1 MLQQNLLNALPDE
14 LKALLSACPGWS
26 IPADREEILRLA
38 MGRRLRDDA
47 SASQGSPDV
56 YEVTYDVPGKGPVL
70 EATVTRCKNGLSINY
85 PDPRMRRRDPDCM
98 VVADD
103 QPSDKERYDNR
114 FGEPFD
120 RLRQETFDWLK
131 SQELLVLPLYTGGRD
146 LGHGALMVAPRN
158 AAFFVGALA
167 DLQEMAG
174 PDLPPDFRPHAIIYV
189 APPFRHTH
197 FEGQQVVVH
206 HRLPGLHEIF
216 AYNLYPGPSAK
227 KGIYGVLIHQGEQE
241 GWLTVHAS
249 TVQVITPYDNV
260 VTMLHEGAS
269 GGGKSEMLEPV
280 HRESSGQLLLGQN
293 VVTGE
298 RRYLSL
304 PRGCELRAV
313 SDDMALCHPSLQN
326 GDGKLVVVDAE
337 NAWFLRVN
345 HISKYGT
352 DPFWESVCCHPDEP
366 LLMMNMDGKPGA
378 TCLIWEHTEDAPGKP
393 CPNPRVIM
401 PRRLVPNVVNNPVAV
416 DIRSFGIRTPPCTK
430 DRPSYGILGLV
441 HILPPALAWLWRL
454 VAPRGYNNPSITAG
468 AERGAGTPASDGAG
482 GFAGAKPPDHGMSSE
497 GVGSF
502 WPFSTGRRVT
512 PTNLLLDQIRS
523 TQQTRYILVPNQHVG
538 TWHTGFMPQWL
549 AREYLARRGSARFR
563 PEQLVPARCPLLG
576 YALHSMMIEGTTVP
590 QWLLETQ
597 NQAEIGIDG
606 YDRGAEI
613 LTGFFHREL
622 PKFLEED
629 LDPEGRR
636 IIECCLEGGTLE
648 DYLTLATGAGGREQ
662 VIP

>member
-1 MLQQNLLNALPDE
+1 VLETNFLNALPDD

-26 IPADREEILRLA
+26 VPADRDEILRLA
-38 MGRRLRDDA
+38 LGNRDVD
-47 SASQGSPDV
+47 QYD
-56 YEVTYDVPGKGPVL
+56 VTYDVPGKGTVL

-85 PDPRMRRRDPDCM
+85 PDPKMRRRDPDCM
-98 VVADD
+98 VVADA
-103 QPSDKERYDNR
+103 QPSDKEKYDDR

-120 RLRQETFDWLK
+120 NLRQQTFDWFK
-131 SQELLVLPLYTGGRD
+131 TQELLVLPLYTGGRD

-174 PDLPPDFRPHAIIYV
+174 QDLPPDFKPQAIIYV

-197 FEGQQVVVH
+197 FKGEQIVVH

-260 VTMLHEGAS
+260 VTILHEGAS

-280 HRESSGQLLLGQN
+280 HREPSGQLLLGQN

-298 RRYLSL
+298 KRFLSL
-304 PRGCELRAV
+304 PRGCELHPV

-345 HISKYGT
+345 HINKYGT
-352 DPFWESVCCHPDEP
+352 DPFWESVCCHPAEP
-366 LLMMNMDGKPGA
+366 LLMMNMDGKPNA

-401 PRRLVPNVVNNPVAV
+401 PRHLVPGVVDSPVAV

-430 DRPSYGILGLV
+430 ERPSYGILGLV

-454 VAPRGYNNPSITAG
+454 VAPRGYNNPSITDT
-468 AERGAGTPASDGAG
+468 E
-482 GFAGAKPPDHGMSSE
+482 GMSSE

-502 WPFSTGRRVT
+502 WPFATGRRVT
-512 PTNLLLDQIRS
+512 PSNLLLDQIRS

-538 TWHTGFMPQWL
+538 AWHTGFMPQWL

-576 YALHSMMIEGTTVP
+576 WALHSMMIEGTTVP

-597 NQAEIGIDG
+597 NQAEIGAEG
-606 YDRGAEI
+606 YDKGAEI

-622 PKFLEED
+622 PKFLESD

-636 IIECCLEGGTLE
+636 IIECCLDDGTLE
-648 DYLTLATGAGGREQ
+648 DYLSLATGAGGREQ

>member
-1 MLQQNLLNALPDE
+1 MLETNFLESALPED
-14 LKALLSACPGWS
+14 LKTLLDACTSWS
-26 IPADREEILRLA
+26 IPQDRAEILKLA
-38 MGRRLRDDA
+38 LGESGA
-47 SASQGSPDV
+47 AE
-56 YEVTYDVPGKGPVL
+56 YEVGYEVPGFGRIV
-70 EATVTRCKNGLSINY
+70 EATVTRCKNGLSVNY
-85 PDPRMRRRDPDCM
+85 PDPRMRRRDPDCL

-103 QPSDKERYDNR
+103 QPSDKDRYDHR

-120 RLRQETFDWLK
+120 GVRRATFEWLRQQD
-131 SQELLVLPLYTGGRD
+131 LLLLPLYTGGRQ
-146 LGHGALMVAPRN
+146 LGYATLLVAPRN

-174 PDLPPDFRPHAIIYV
+174 PDLPPDFRPQAIIYL

-197 FEGQQVVVH
+197 FDGRQVVVH

-249 TVQVITPYDNV
+249 TVQVVTPYDNV

-280 HRESSGQLLLGQN
+280 HREPHGQLLLGQS

-298 RRYLSL
+298 KRFLTL
-304 PRGCELRAV
+304 PRGCELRPV

-345 HISKYGT
+345 HINRYGT
-352 DPFWESVCCHPDEP
+352 DPFWESVCCHPNEP
-366 LLMMNMDGKPGA
+366 LLMLNLDGKPDA
-378 TCLIWEHTEDAPGKP
+378 TCLIWEHIEDAPGKP
-393 CPNPRVIM
+393 CPNPRIIM
-401 PRRLVPNVVNNPVAV
+401 PRRLVPNVVNEPVPV

-430 DRPSYGILGLV
+430 EQPSYGILGLI

-454 VAPRGYNNPSITAG
+454 VAPRGYNNPSI
-468 AERGAGTPASDGAG
+468 
-482 GFAGAKPPDHGMSSE
+482 PDTDGMSSE

-502 WPFSTGRRVT
+502 WPFATGRRVT
-512 PTNLLLDQIRS
+512 PSNLLLRQIQS

-538 TWHTGFMPQWL
+538 AWRTGFMPQWL
-549 AREYLARRGSARFR
+549 GREYLARRGSARFR
-563 PEQLVPARCPLLG
+563 PDQLVPARCPLLG
-576 YALHSMMIEGTTVP
+576 YALRTMVIEGTNVP
-590 QWLLETQ
+590 HWLLEVE
-597 NQAEIGIDG
+597 NQVEVGVEG
-606 YDRGAEI
+606 YDKGAEI
-613 LTGFFHREL
+613 LYGFFRREL

-629 LDPEGRR
+629 LDPEARR
-636 IIECCLEGGTLE
+636 IIDCCLDGGTLD
-648 DYLTLATGAGGREQ
+648 DYLMLATGASGREQ

>member
-1 MLQQNLLNALPDE
+1 MTEAFLSTSLPDD
-14 LKALLSACPGWS
+14 LRALLSACPDWEV
-26 IPADREEILRLA
+26 PPDRESILRLA
-38 MGRRLRDDA
+38 MGHEPTDR
-47 SASQGSPDV
+47 
-56 YEVTYDVPGKGPVL
+56 YEVSYDVPGMGPVV
-70 EATVTRCKNGLSINY
+70 EATVVRCKNGLSVNY
-85 PDPRMRRRDPDCM
+85 PDPRMRRRDPDCL

-103 QPSDKERYDNR
+103 QPSDKDRFDDR
-114 FGEPFD
+114 FGQPFD
-120 RLRQETFDWLK
+120 GLRQATFAWLR
-131 SQELLVLPLYTGGRD
+131 QQDLLVLPLYTGGRE
-146 LGHGALMVAPRN
+146 LGYATLLVAPRN

-174 PDLPPDFRPHAIIYV
+174 PNLPPDFRPQAIIYL

-197 FEGQQVVVH
+197 FAGRQAVVH

-249 TVQVITPYDNV
+249 TVQVVTPYDNV

-280 HRESSGQLLLGQN
+280 HRESHGQLLLGHN
-293 VVTGE
+293 VMTSE
-298 RRYLSL
+298 RRYLTL
-304 PRGCELRAV
+304 PRGCELRPV

-326 GDGKLVVVDAE
+326 GDGKLVVIDAE

-345 HISKYGT
+345 HIARYGT
-352 DPFWESVCCHPDEP
+352 DPFWESVCCHPREP
-366 LLMMNMDGKPGA
+366 LLMLNMDGKPGA

-393 CPNPRVIM
+393 CPNPRVIV
-401 PRRLVPNVVNNPVAV
+401 PRRLVPGVVNEPVSV
-416 DIRSFGIRTPPCTK
+416 DIRSFGIRTPPCT
-430 DRPSYGILGLV
+430 REQPSYGILGLL

-454 VAPRGYNNPSITAG
+454 VAPRGYDNPSITAKAKPAG
-468 AERGAGTPASDGAG
+468 AERGAR
-482 GFAGAKPPDHGMSSE
+482 PPEEEMSSE

-512 PTNLLLDQIRS
+512 PSNLLLQQIQA

-538 TWHTGFMPQWL
+538 AWKTGFMPQWL

-576 YALHSMMIEGTTVP
+576 WALHSMMIEGMTVP
-590 QWLLETQ
+590 QWLLEVQ
-597 NQAEIGIDG
+597 NQAEVGPDG
-606 YDRGAEI
+606 YDRGADI
-613 LTGFFHREL
+613 LYGFFRREL

-629 LDPEGRR
+629 LEPEGRR
-636 IIECCLEGGTLE
+636 IIECCLDGGTLD
-648 DYLTLATGAGGREQ
+648 DYLMLATGAGGREH

>member
-1 MLQQNLLNALPDE
+1 VLQQNLLKALPDE
-14 LKALLSACPGWS
+14 LTALLSACRGWS
-26 IPADREEILRLA
+26 IPGDREEILRLA
-38 MGRRLRDDA
+38 MADA
-47 SASQGSPDV
+47 ADV
-56 YEVTYDVPGKGPVL
+56 YDVTYDVPGKGAVL

-103 QPSDKERYDNR
+103 QPSDKERYDDR
-114 FGEPFD
+114 FGESFD
-120 RLRQETFDWLK
+120 KLRQETFDWFK

-174 PDLPPDFRPHAIIYV
+174 PDLPPDFRPQAIIYV

-197 FEGQQVVVH
+197 FDGQQVVVH

-260 VTMLHEGAS
+260 VTILHEGAS

-280 HRESSGQLLLGQN
+280 HREASGQLLLGQN
-293 VVTGE
+293 VVTND
-298 RRYLSL
+298 RRFLSL

-345 HISKYGT
+345 HIDKYGT
-352 DPFWESVCCHPDEP
+352 DPFWESVCCHPNEP

-416 DIRSFGIRTPPCTK
+416 DIRSFGIRTPPCT
-430 DRPSYGILGLV
+430 REQPSYGILGLV

-454 VAPRGYNNPSITAG
+454 VAPRGYNNPSITDT
-468 AERGAGTPASDGAG
+468 E
-482 GFAGAKPPDHGMSSE
+482 GMSSE

-538 TWHTGFMPQWL
+538 AYRTGFMPQWL

-576 YALHSMMIEGTTVP
+576 WALQSMMIEGTTVP
-590 QWLLETQ
+590 QWLLQTH
-597 NQAEIGIDG
+597 NQAEVGVEG

-613 LTGFFHREL
+613 LTSFFHKEL
-622 PKFLEED
+622 PKFLEDD

>member
-1 MLQQNLLNALPDE
+1 MLDTHFLDIPLPQD
-14 LKALLSACPGWS
+14 LKALLDACPSWS
-26 IPADREEILRLA
+26 IPQDRAEILKLA
-38 MGRRLRDDA
+38 LGDA
-47 SASQGSPDV
+47 GGAEYDV
-56 YEVTYDVPGKGPVL
+56 TYEVPGFGRIV
-70 EATVTRCKNGLSINY
+70 EATVTRCKNGLSVNY
-85 PDPRMRRRDPDCM
+85 PDPRMRRRDPDCL

-103 QPSDKERYDNR
+103 QPSDKDRYDRR
-114 FGEPFD
+114 FGEPFAGV
-120 RLRQETFDWLK
+120 RRATFEWLERQD
-131 SQELLVLPLYTGGRD
+131 LLLLPLYTGGRQ
-146 LGHGALMVAPRN
+146 LGYATLLVAPRN

-174 PDLPPDFRPHAIIYV
+174 PDLPPDFRPQAIIYL

-197 FEGQQVVVH
+197 FDGQQVVVH

-249 TVQVITPYDNV
+249 TVQVVTPYDNV

-280 HRESSGQLLLGQN
+280 HRESHGQLLLGQS

-298 RRYLSL
+298 KRFLTL
-304 PRGCELRAV
+304 PRGCELRPV

-345 HISKYGT
+345 HINRYGT

-366 LLMMNMDGKPGA
+366 LLMLNLDGKPDA
-378 TCLIWEHTEDAPGKP
+378 TCLIWEHIEDAPGKP
-393 CPNPRVIM
+393 CPNPRIIM
-401 PRRLVPNVVNNPVAV
+401 PRRLVPNVVNEPVPV
-416 DIRSFGIRTPPCTK
+416 DIRSFGIRTPPCT
-430 DRPSYGILGLV
+430 REQPSYGILGLI

-454 VAPRGYNNPSITAG
+454 VAPRGYNNPSITDT
-468 AERGAGTPASDGAG
+468 E
-482 GFAGAKPPDHGMSSE
+482 GMSSE

-512 PTNLLLDQIRS
+512 PSNLLLRQIQS

-538 TWHTGFMPQWL
+538 AWRTGFMPQWL
-549 AREYLARRGSARFR
+549 GREYLARRGSARFR
-563 PEQLVPARCPLLG
+563 PDQLAPARCPLLG
-576 YALHSMMIEGTTVP
+576 YALRTMVIEGTNVP
-590 QWLLETQ
+590 HWLLEVEHQ
-597 NQAEIGIDG
+597 PEVGVEG
-606 YDRGAEI
+606 YDKGAEI
-613 LTGFFHREL
+613 LYGFFQREL

-629 LDPEGRR
+629 LDREARR
-636 IIECCLEGGTLE
+636 IIECCLDGGTLE
-648 DYLTLATGAGGREQ
+648 DYVALATGNAGTAQ
-662 VIP
+662 LIP

>member
-1 MLQQNLLNALPDE
+1 MLETNFLEIALPED
-14 LKALLSACPGWS
+14 LKTLLDACTSWS
-26 IPADREEILRLA
+26 IPQDRAEILKLA
-38 MGRRLRDDA
+38 LGESGA
-47 SASQGSPDV
+47 AE
-56 YEVTYDVPGKGPVL
+56 YEVGYEVPGFGRIV
-70 EATVTRCKNGLSINY
+70 EATVTRCKNGLSVNY
-85 PDPRMRRRDPDCM
+85 PDPRMRRRDPDCL

-103 QPSDKERYDNR
+103 QPSDKDRYDHR

-120 RLRQETFDWLK
+120 GVRRATFEWLRQQD
-131 SQELLVLPLYTGGRD
+131 LLLLPLYTGGRQ
-146 LGHGALMVAPRN
+146 LGYATLLVAPRN

-174 PDLPPDFRPHAIIYV
+174 PDLPPDFRPQAIIYL

-197 FEGQQVVVH
+197 FDGRQVVVH

-249 TVQVITPYDNV
+249 TVQVVTPYDNV

-280 HRESSGQLLLGQN
+280 HREPHGQLLLGQS

-298 RRYLSL
+298 KRFLTL
-304 PRGCELRAV
+304 PRGCELRPV

-345 HISKYGT
+345 HINRYGT
-352 DPFWESVCCHPDEP
+352 DPFWESVCCHPNEP
-366 LLMMNMDGKPGA
+366 LLMLNLDGKPDA
-378 TCLIWEHTEDAPGKP
+378 TCLIWEHIEDAPGKP
-393 CPNPRVIM
+393 CPNPRIIM
-401 PRRLVPNVVNNPVAV
+401 PRRLVPNVVNEPVPV

-430 DRPSYGILGLV
+430 EQPSYGILGLI

-454 VAPRGYNNPSITAG
+454 VAPRGYNNPSITDT
-468 AERGAGTPASDGAG
+468 E
-482 GFAGAKPPDHGMSSE
+482 GMSSE

-502 WPFSTGRRVT
+502 WPFATGRRVT
-512 PTNLLLDQIRS
+512 PSNLLLRQIQS

-538 TWHTGFMPQWL
+538 AWRTGFMPQWL
-549 AREYLARRGSARFR
+549 GREYLARRGSARFR
-563 PEQLVPARCPLLG
+563 PDQLVPARCPLLG
-576 YALHSMMIEGTTVP
+576 YALRTMVIEGTNVP
-590 QWLLETQ
+590 HWLLEVE
-597 NQAEIGIDG
+597 NQVEVGIEG
-606 YDRGAEI
+606 YDKGAEI
-613 LTGFFHREL
+613 LYGFFRREL

-629 LDPEGRR
+629 LDPEARR
-636 IIECCLEGGTLE
+636 IIDCCLDGGTLD
-648 DYLTLATGAGGREQ
+648 DYLMLATGASGREQ

>member
-1 MLQQNLLNALPDE
+1 VLEQNLLNALPEE

-26 IPADREEILRLA
+26 VPADREEILRLA
-38 MGRRLRDDA
+38 MG
-47 SASQGSPDV
+47 GSEWQ
-56 YEVTYDVPGKGPVL
+56 YEVSYDVPGKGRVL
-70 EATVTRCKNGLSINY
+70 EATVAKCKNGLAINY
-85 PDPRMRRRDPDCM
+85 PEPKMRRRDPDCM
-98 VVADD
+98 VVADP
-103 QPSDKERYDNR
+103 QPSDKEKYDDR

-120 RLRQETFDWLK
+120 KLRQETFDWFK
-131 SQELLVLPLYTGGRD
+131 TQELLVLPLYTGGRD
-146 LGHGALMVAPRN
+146 LGHGALMVAPKN

-167 DLQEMAG
+167 DLQEMASA
-174 PDLPPDFRPHAIIYV
+174 DLPPDFKPQAIIYV

-197 FEGQQVVVH
+197 FKGEQIVVH

-260 VTMLHEGAS
+260 VTILHEGAS

-280 HRESSGQLLLGQN
+280 HREPSGQLLLGQN

-298 RRYLSL
+298 RRFLSL
-304 PRGCELRAV
+304 PRGCELHPV

-345 HISKYGT
+345 HITKYGT
-352 DPFWESVCCHPDEP
+352 DPFWESVCCHPAEP
-366 LLMMNMDGKPGA
+366 LLMMSMDGKPGS

-401 PRRLVPNVVNNPVAV
+401 PRRLVPGVVNNPVAV

-430 DRPSYGILGLV
+430 ERPSYGILGLV

-454 VAPRGYNNPSITAG
+454 VAPRGYNNPSITDT
-468 AERGAGTPASDGAG
+468 E
-482 GFAGAKPPDHGMSSE
+482 GMSSE

-502 WPFSTGRRVT
+502 WPFSTGRRVA
-512 PTNLLLDQIRS
+512 PANLLLDQIRS

-538 TWHTGFMPQWL
+538 AWHTGFMPQWL

-576 YALHSMMIEGTTVP
+576 WALHSMMIEGTTVP

-597 NQAEIGIDG
+597 NQAEIGTDG
-606 YDRGAEI
+606 YDKGAEI

-622 PKFLEED
+622 PKFLESD

-636 IIECCLEGGTLE
+636 IIECCLDEGTLE
-648 DYLTLATGAGGREQ
+648 DYLSLATGAGGREQ